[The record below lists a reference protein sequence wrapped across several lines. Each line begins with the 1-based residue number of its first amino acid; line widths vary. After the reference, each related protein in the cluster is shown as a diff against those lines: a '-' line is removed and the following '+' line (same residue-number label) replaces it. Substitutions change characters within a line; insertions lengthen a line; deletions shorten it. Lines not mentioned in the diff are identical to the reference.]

1 MIALGIDPG
10 TAICGY
16 GFVET
21 RGSRLR
27 PLAYGSIFTTPDM
40 PMEQRLMKIFDE
52 LDALIKQH
60 KPDVMGV
67 EKLFFSRNVT
77 TAIPVGQA
85 RGVVLLAAAKK
96 QPPPRRT
103 HADADQA
110 GRHRLWQGDKEP
122 GHLHGHKAPAPSR
135 APKTRRHRRRPRH
148 CHLHHLLP
156 SKCCLEKCI
165 NMEGPEKT

>member
-21 RGSRLR
+21 HGSRLR

-67 EKLFFSRNVT
+67 ELDVVQSDLPAELVDL
-77 TAIPVGQA
+77 A
-85 RGVVLLAAAKK
+85 RERADYQGDNPDEAAEVLLAARQQARAAKAWG
-96 QPPPRRT
+96 T
-103 HADADQA
+103 ADAIRDGIKALGLVVEDTPA
-110 GRHRLWQGDKEP
+110 GARL
-122 GHLHGHKAPAPSR
+122 SR
-135 APKTRRHRRRPRH
+135 A
-148 CHLHHLLP
+148 
-156 SKCCLEKCI
+156 
-165 NMEGPEKT
+165 

>member
-1 MIALGIDPG
+1 MLALGIDPG

-21 RGSRLR
+21 HGSRLR

-85 RGVVLLAAAKK
+85 RGVVLLAAAKNNLRLVERTPMQIK
-96 QPPPRRT
+96 QDVTGYGKATKNQVIYMVTKLLHLPAPPKPDDT
-103 HADADQA
+103 ADALA
-110 GRHRLWQGDKEP
+110 I
-122 GHLHGHKAPAPSR
+122 AIC
-135 APKTRRHRRRPRH
+135 TTY
-148 CHLHHLLP
+148 
-156 SKCCLEKCI
+156 CLRSVAWR
-165 NMEGPEKT
+165 NA